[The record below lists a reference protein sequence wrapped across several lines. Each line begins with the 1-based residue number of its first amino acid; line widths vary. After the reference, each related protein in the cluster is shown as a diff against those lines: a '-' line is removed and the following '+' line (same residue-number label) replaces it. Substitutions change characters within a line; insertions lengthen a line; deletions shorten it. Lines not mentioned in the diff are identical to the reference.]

1 MISFALCM
9 SSEEDSTSHHD
20 PDDDKGNASGALET
34 DHLNR
39 ANKNPM
45 KDVYRFVCVACLF

>member
-1 MISFALCM
+1 M